1 MKSQMT
7 QGAYRV
13 AMKKWFVLICMLL
26 VSFGCTR
33 TKVDFAPLAIDSSTS
48 QAGGNILL
56 TTGDLDQP
64 YKELGVI
71 FVKGRCASYKKVVE
85 RLRSEA
91 KEIGAD
97 AVIKIAFGKHYYRR
111 YRPSC
116 SGVAVSFK

>member
-1 MKSQMT
+1 MKPQMT

-13 AMKKWFVLICMLL
+13 AMKKWFVLLCMLIL
-26 VSFGCTR
+26 SLGCSRITA
-33 TKVDFAPLAIDSSTS
+33 DFAPLAIDSSTS

-64 YKELGVI
+64 YKELAVI
-71 FVKGRCASYKKVVE
+71 FIKGRCASYKKIVG

-97 AVIKIAFGKHYYRR
+97 AVIKIEFGNHYYRR
-111 YRPSC
+111 HRPSC
-116 SGVAVSFK
+116 RGVAVSFK